1 MVFNG
6 ANASTKYVM
15 LHAPPRIA
23 NIPNVM
29 GKGYA
34 LDSSG
39 MVGFGVFWVL
49 TCFFLVIPVPSVL
62 ASPLHAIGILT
73 EI

>member
-6 ANASTKYVM
+6 ANASTKLYA
-15 LHAPPRIA
+15 LTPRIA
-23 NIPNVM
+23 NIPNVI

-34 LDSSG
+34 LDSGG